1 MGKYEFDFGYGM
13 FCIIKA
19 FGFRKS
25 SLPDKANH
33 LTPKYE
39 EIRFCDKYMVYA
51 EQWLNDYSDDKKTS
65 VQVASDFAQD
75 RDRIIDVVWAF
86 RLHLREKLCGI
97 ASEYGDD
104 AGKREKVVKYQSF
117 QLDDSDIL
125 EAARSSY
132 SESDLVKFALVAD
145 KTLTWLDTIGELV
158 EVVLEDQQ
166 GAERVKAGKAKSN
179 TGKDVAYKFFE
190 TYINGPDLKYH
201 VLNVGQGK
209 GKRVDVFSE
218 LWTMFK
224 GEHPEWIKDKNGL
237 KSKGI
242 VRDSFS
248 TYLSLWRKP
257 TKD

>member
-1 MGKYEFDFGYGM
+1 MGRTMGKYEFDFGYGM

-51 EQWLNDYSDDKKTS
+51 EQWLNDSSDDKKTS

-125 EAARSSY
+125 EAARNSY

-158 EVVLEDQQ
+158 EVVVEDQQ
-166 GAERVKAGKAKSN
+166 GAERV
-179 TGKDVAYKFFE
+179 E
-190 TYINGPDLKYH
+190 L
-201 VLNVGQGK
+201 GK
-209 GKRVDVFSE
+209 GKEPKGKRGLVYKWICEMSE
-218 LWTMFK
+218 
-224 GEHPEWIKDKNGL
+224 D
-237 KSKGI
+237 
-242 VRDSFS
+242 D
-248 TYLSLWRKP
+248 RKP
-257 TKD
+257 FITLHSGDQQFYDMLYTAKDSWENQYKKSYPDDTKEQFRSAVEKGKQLFKKLHKN